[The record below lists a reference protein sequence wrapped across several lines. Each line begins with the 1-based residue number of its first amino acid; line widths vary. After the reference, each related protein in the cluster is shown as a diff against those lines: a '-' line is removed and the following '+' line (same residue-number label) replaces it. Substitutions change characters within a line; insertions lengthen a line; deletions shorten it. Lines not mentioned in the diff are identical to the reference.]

1 MFNKAFK
8 KKQTPISYQIEHPN
22 EVVELFSRLTLHH
35 QVALLR
41 LMSRNLMVNING
53 DTTMGYEMNF
63 EVNGALIEATTDEST
78 SESTGESLDQPSDT

>member
-1 MFNKAFK
+1 MSS

-78 SESTGESLDQPSDT
+78 GESLNQPSDT

>member
-8 KKQTPISYQIEHPN
+8 KKQTPVSYQIEHPN

-41 LMSRNLMVNING
+41 LMSRNLMVN
-53 DTTMGYEMNF
+53 
-63 EVNGALIEATTDEST
+63 VNGALIEATTDEST
-78 SESTGESLDQPSDT
+78 GESLDQSSDT

>member
-8 KKQTPISYQIEHPN
+8 KKQTPVSYQIEHPN

-41 LMSRNLMVNING
+41 LMSRNLMVNI
-53 DTTMGYEMNF
+53 MGYEMNF

-78 SESTGESLDQPSDT
+78 GESLNQPSDT